1 MSRTRRAAVA
11 AAFQYTQFALALV
24 SGFVLFP
31 LTIRY
36 LGAYDNGLWLITGEL
51 AGYLLLGDL
60 GVFAVLPWLVAA
72 KDGAGDRD
80 GIARHLA
87 DALAVGVVVGAGFT
101 VVAAGIWWVNPA
113 ALGVNPADWEKVR
126 GPLTFVIVALGVGFP
141 LRAFIALLGGLQD
154 VTFVG
159 SVSVGQTALTVA
171 LTATLIPLG
180 YGLPG
185 LAVATGVPPLL
196 GGLAALV
203 RVFSFHGGLAAGW
216 YRPRVGGCW
225 QLVREG
231 FGVW

>member
-1 MSRTRRAAVA
+1 
-11 AAFQYTQFALALV
+11 
-24 SGFVLFP
+24 
-31 LTIRY
+31 
-36 LGAYDNGLWLITGEL
+36 
-51 AGYLLLGDL
+51 
-60 GVFAVLPWLVAA
+60 
-72 KDGAGDRD
+72 
-80 GIARHLA
+80 
-87 DALAVGVVVGAGFT
+87 
-101 VVAAGIWWVNPA
+101 
-113 ALGVNPADWEKVR
+113 
-126 GPLTFVIVALGVGFP
+126 VGFP

-216 YRPRVGGCW
+216 YRPRLGGCW
-225 QLVREG
+225 HLVREG
-231 FGVW
+231 FGVWLGSFGVRLQTASTGLVLGALGRPELATVYAGTGKVAQVAQTMCGILPDN